1 MNLFFNF
8 FSTFLLTFSGR
19 LDIIFLTVVFL
30 AVDLP
35 QRAAAGERKVHK
47 MKGLGY
53 FERLSLA
60 ARWFLPREEA
70 QGVIEDYRDIL
81 REVEGPEEAVKR
93 FGTPGKLARG
103 LADRKEVRRWY
114 LMLVL
119 MLFCLFSP
127 FFIFELDRI
136 LGNALLPGNIAWY
149 NPCGNS
155 NLGANFLFAWV
166 FFFLGIEILEA
177 GSYKKPLRT
186 VLLIGLILMTFFC
199 FSFLTDGLVAV
210 FRGMRAPREP
220 YRVGPNY
227 FINLFSREDF
237 QFVIGALASFAA
249 FGFGGKWKKPLSKP
263 LLFSLIGAFVLAAVP
278 GGFLLYSA
286 HVNVYPLAYHLGW
299 VKWGT
304 VCLYVVLVLG
314 ALASLALARM
324 WDPRWRSVLILC
336 MAGLAVC
343 YYLHGIGSTQ
353 HMEGMVDAFYLA
365 QRHKIWLEEV
375 DKLVY
380 PCVGIGAVLAGVGLL

>member
-1 MNLFFNF
+1 
-8 FSTFLLTFSGR
+8 
-19 LDIIFLTVVFL
+19 
-30 AVDLP
+30 
-35 QRAAAGERKVHK
+35 

-53 FERLSLA
+53 YEKLSLA

-70 QGVIEDYRDIL
+70 EGVIEDYRDIL

-103 LADRKEVRRWY
+103 LADHKEVRRWH
-114 LMLVL
+114 LMLAL
-119 MLFCLFSP
+119 MLFCFFSP
-127 FFIFELDRI
+127 YFIWEFDHFF
-136 LGNALLPGNIAWY
+136 GNTYLFGVMRWY
-149 NPCGNS
+149 NPFGSS
-155 NLGANFLFAWV
+155 NLGANFVSAWLV
-166 FFFLGIEILEA
+166 FFLGIEILDA
-177 GSYKKPLRT
+177 GSYKQPLRT
-186 VLLIGLILMTFFC
+186 VLFIGLILTSLLFFC
-199 FSFLTDGLVAV
+199 FLTDGLVEL
-210 FRGMRAPREP
+210 FCKMCLQNGPRP
-220 YRVGPNY
+220 VDGDFSKLFIYRFVDS
-227 FINLFSREDF
+227 FSREYV
-237 QFVIGALASFAA
+237 QLLIGALASFAA

-278 GGFLLYSA
+278 GGFLLYSV
-286 HVNVYPLAYHLGW
+286 HVNVYPLAYHLEW
-299 VKWGT
+299 VRWGT
-304 VCLYVVLVLG
+304 VCLFVVLVLG
-314 ALASLALARM
+314 GLASLALARM

-380 PCVGIGAVLAGVGLL
+380 PCVGIGTVLAGVGLL